1 MTDYELIEKS
11 IIYLEENFQAQPSL
25 EEISSKLNIS
35 QFYFQRMFKQ
45 WAGISPKRFLQFL
58 TVEYAKNLLTKSR
71 SVLDVAYETGLSGP
85 GRLHDTFISV
95 EAVTPGEYKSK
106 GEGLRI
112 FYGIEESPF
121 GKCLI
126 GSTERGICHFSFLTD
141 DIEEIKNLK
150 SQWEKSDFL
159 ENRDITGKLIKKI
172 FPSDTIQEKPS
183 IKLYLKG
190 TNFQIKVWEA
200 LLKIPAGSVCSY
212 EDVAKYTGNSGGT
225 RSVATAIANNH
236 VAYLIPCHRVIR
248 KSGITGNYR
257 WNPARK
263 KIMIAWERAKS
274 VTE

>member
-11 IIYLEENFQAQPSL
+11 IIYLEENFQEQPSL
-25 EEISSKLNIS
+25 EEIASKLNIS
-35 QFYFQRMFKQ
+35 QFYFQRLFKQ
-45 WAGISPKRFLQFL
+45 WAGISPKKFLQFL
-58 TVEYAKNLLTKSR
+58 TVEYAKNLLKESR
-71 SVLDVAYETGLSGP
+71 TVLDVAYETGLSGP
-85 GRLHDTFISV
+85 GRLHDAFISV
-95 EAVTPGEYKSK
+95 EAVTPGEYKNK
-106 GEGLRI
+106 GEGLKI
-112 FYGIEESPF
+112 VYGIEESPF

-141 DIEEIKNLK
+141 DSDEIENLK
-150 SQWEKSDFL
+150 SQWEKSEFL

-172 FPSDTIQEKPS
+172 FPPDAVQERSS

-200 LLKIPAGSVCSY
+200 LLRIPTGSVCSY

-225 RSVATAIANNH
+225 RAVASAVACNP

-263 KIMIAWERAKS
+263 KIMIAWERAKNII
-274 VTE
+274 E